1 MIPSERVVV
10 TVFGMAFVSAVLSTP
25 FLGFAPMLG
34 VIFGLGVLAAAGK
47 YVELRQA
54 KARRDYDKQQTG
66 RR

>member
-1 MIPSERVVV
+1 MNPSESVVV

-25 FLGFAPMLG
+25 FLGFAPILG

-54 KARRDYDKQQTG
+54 KARRDYYQKPPNG
-66 RR
+66 R

>member
-10 TVFGMAFVSAVLSTP
+10 TVFGMAFVSAVLSIP
-25 FLGFAPMLG
+25 IIGIAPLLSVMFGF
-34 VIFGLGVLAAAGK
+34 VVLAAAGK

-54 KARRDYDKQQTG
+54 KARRDYDKQQTS